1 MHTEIIE
8 IIRSLNKEN
17 ASIPIDS
24 NTELVESGILDS
36 FALIT
41 LMTEIENKY
50 QIEITDEYFE
60 IDYFKDVNSIVATIK
75 TVKGI

>member
-8 IIRSLNKEN
+8 IIQSLNKKN

-24 NTELVESGILDS
+24 NTELVDSGILDS

-41 LMTEIENKY
+41 LITEIENYY
-50 QIEITDEYFE
+50 QIEITDDYFE

-75 TVKGI
+75 TLKGI